1 MYKTHWSGA
10 RRRALTAALTLSL
23 VAACQPAAQETQAL
37 TPASGKATARTATS
51 NAAILEWNAILHQAM
66 KAHDGHKHSLAAAR
80 ALAMMHV
87 AQHDAVNA
95 VAPAYESYVF
105 TGRDGAADANA
116 AAAAAAHAVL
126 SATFPKQTALFDE
139 RLARATKALAEPGR
153 SRGLE
158 LGKRAAQA
166 LLEQR
171 RNDGSDTP
179 ALGDYRPRSGPGA
192 YQFVPPF
199 DLAFAPGWRSLAPF
213 ALKTPAQFRPGPPPA
228 LTSAEYATAF
238 EEVKTSGGAGSKA
251 RTPEQTAYAK
261 YWWEFSEI
269 GWNRITGVVAS
280 DRKLDL
286 AATARL
292 FALVNMALSDAY
304 VAGWDA
310 KFHYDFWRPSTA
322 IRAAESDGNALTTA
336 DPQWTAAE
344 LVPPVQDYPSTHS
357 ALGDAAAEVLANVL
371 GDATAFTVGSSTA
384 PPEMPLR
391 SFPSFSAA
399 ADENADSRVRAG
411 LHFRFSCRE
420 GQRLGRQIGRYAVD
434 TRLRPL

>member
-1 MYKTHWSGA
+1 MFKTHWS
-10 RRRALTAALTLSL
+10 RPRALTSALVLSL
-23 VAACQPAAQETQAL
+23 LAACRPAAEEPRAL
-37 TPASGKATARTATS
+37 TPASGKLEPRARRAIS
-51 NAAILEWNAILHQAM
+51 NAAILEWNAIVHEAM
-66 KAHDGHKHSLAAAR
+66 KAHDGHKHALAAAR
-80 ALAMMHV
+80 ALALTHV

-95 VAPAYESYVF
+95 IAPAYESYAF
-105 TGRDGAADANA
+105 SGRDAAADPNA
-116 AAAAAAHAVL
+116 AAAAAAHTVL
-126 SATFPKQTALFDE
+126 RATFPEQAAMLDQ
-139 RLARATKALAEPGR
+139 RLARSTRGLAEPGR

-179 ALGDYRPRSGPGA
+179 AVGDYRPRGGPGA

-199 DLAFAPGWRSLAPF
+199 DLAFAPGWRSLTPF

-228 LTSAEYATAF
+228 LTSPEYTRAF
-238 EEVKTSGGAGSKA
+238 EEVKTSGGADSSA
-251 RTPEQTAYAK
+251 RTAEQSAYAK

-269 GWNRITGVVAS
+269 GWNRIAGVAANEH
-280 DRKLDL
+280 KLDL

-310 KFHYDFWRPSTA
+310 KFHYDFWRPYTA
-322 IRAAESDGNALTTA
+322 IRAAEIDGNPATSA
-336 DPQWTAAE
+336 EPQWSSAE
-344 LVPPVQDYPSTHS
+344 VTPPVQDYPSTHS
-357 ALGDAAAEVLANVL
+357 ALGDAAAEVLASVL
-371 GDATAFTVGSSTA
+371 GDATSFTVSSSTA
-384 PPEMPLR
+384 PPDMPTRTFR
-391 SFPSFSAA
+391 SFSQA

-411 LHFRFSCRE
+411 LHFRFSCTE
-420 GQRLGRQIGRYAVD
+420 GQQLGRRIGRFTMD